1 MTLAKK
7 IKKQIENFPV
17 GETFRY
23 EQLDIGKDQYITVA
37 KILERLQ
44 KDGLIKKISKG
55 TFYKPKK
62 TIFGELKPD
71 EQELLKPYL
80 FENKKRIAYITGN
93 YLYNQLGLT
102 TQLTSVLK
110 IACQSKR
117 IYVNTGAIKAKP
129 VKSYTEVTDQNYQIL
144 GFLDAMKDLKTIPD
158 INIKSAVKILSSL
171 VNKLNSEELNKMIEY
186 ALLYPPRVR
195 ALLGAII
202 ESQIEGGDIRKLNN
216 SLNPLSVF
224 KLGISSEI
232 LKTALK
238 WNIK

>member
-23 EQLDIGKDQYITVA
+23 EQLDIGKDQYITAA
-37 KILERLQ
+37 KVLERLQ
-44 KDGLIKKISKG
+44 KDGLIKKVSKG

-62 TIFGELKPD
+62 TLFGELKPD

-80 FENKKRIAYITGN
+80 FDNGKRIAYITGN

-129 VKSYTEVTDQNYQIL
+129 VKSYIEVTDQNYQIL
-144 GFLDAMKDLKTIPD
+144 GVLDAMKDLKTIPD
-158 INIKSAVKILSSL
+158 IDMKSAIRILSSL
-171 VNKLNSEELNKMIEY
+171 VNKQNSMKLSKMVEY
-186 ALLYPPRVR
+186 ALSYPPRVR
-195 ALLGAII
+195 ALLGAVIK
-202 ESQIEGGDIRKLNN
+202 SQKENDDIKKLKN
-216 SLNPLSVF
+216 SLNPLSIF

-232 LKTALK
+232 LKTAPK

>member
-1 MTLAKK
+1 MTLADK
-7 IKKQIENFPV
+7 IKIQIESFPV

-23 EQLDIGKDQYITVA
+23 EQLDIEKDQYVSAA
-37 KILERLQ
+37 KVLERLQ
-44 KDGLIKKISKG
+44 KSGLIKKVSKG

-62 TIFGELKPD
+62 TLFGELKPG

-80 FENKKRIAYITGN
+80 FENGKRIAYITGN

-129 VKSYTEVTDQNYQIL
+129 VKSYVEVTDKNYRIL
-144 GFLDAMKDLKTIPD
+144 GFLDAMKDLKTIPN
-158 INIKSAVKILSSL
+158 ININSAVRILSSL
-171 VNKLNSEELNKMIEY
+171 VEKQNSDKLSNMISY

-195 ALLGAII
+195 ALLGAIV
-202 ESQIEGGDIRKLNN
+202 ESQGKINENEKLED

-224 KLGISSEI
+224 KLGISPEI
-232 LKTALK
+232 LRTAPK